1 MTPEQ
6 CLFKI
11 MDDAGKFDELK
22 LEVLS
27 KKKREI
33 ELDKVMKRWLGWI
46 SSVNNTPKWDTGCD
60 YDDGEEFRDCE
71 ENE

>member
-1 MTPEQ
+1 
-6 CLFKI
+6 
-11 MDDAGKFDELK
+11 MDDAENFDVLK

-46 SSVNNTPKWDTGCD
+46 SSVNNNPTKWDTGCN
-60 YDDGEEFRDCE
+60 YDDGEEYKDCE
-71 ENE
+71 EDE